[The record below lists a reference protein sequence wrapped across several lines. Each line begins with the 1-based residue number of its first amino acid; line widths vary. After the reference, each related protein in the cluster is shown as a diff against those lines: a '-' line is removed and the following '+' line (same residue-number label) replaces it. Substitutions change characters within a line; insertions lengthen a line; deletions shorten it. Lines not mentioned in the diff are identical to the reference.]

1 MCVGPF
7 PSFPVVQG
15 EPILLGQRM
24 LTMRQNKN
32 KIQTNC
38 AWNGNRTKGIHWQPR
53 AVSTHTYITD
63 TCICMWVIWNL
74 PKNRGRKLNYP
85 KQQKQQQQQRDGY
98 RSENKTIK
106 GTQKRENKSWGK
118 HRKKRKRN
126 ACKVKWKSASPEG
139 ISSWL
144 LFLLLYLPCPAPCHI
159 NHISH
164 ATLCPLMS
172 MPDICHGPWP
182 MSYYLQNNPPP
193 HSLHSKNRPRPLFIS
208 PSPPLPPVVYHSADL
223 PRLK

>member
-1 MCVGPF
+1 
-7 PSFPVVQG
+7 
-15 EPILLGQRM
+15 M

-63 TCICMWVIWNL
+63 TCICTWVIWNL

-118 HRKKRKRN
+118 HSNKKQKKRKKKRKRN
-126 ACKVKWKSASPEG
+126 ACKVKWKSASPKG

-144 LFLLLYLPCPAPCHI
+144 LFLLLYLPCPALPCHI

-182 MSYYLQNNPPP
+182 MSYYLHNNPPLP
-193 HSLHSKNRPRPLFIS
+193 NPLTQRTVQGVSLSLPPLF
-208 PSPPLPPVVYHSADL
+208 LPAHSVVYHSADL

>member
-1 MCVGPF
+1 MCFGPF

-15 EPILLGQRM
+15 EPILTGQRM

-63 TCICMWVIWNL
+63 TCICTWVIWNL

-85 KQQKQQQQQRDGY
+85 KQQKQQQRDGY

-118 HRKKRKRN
+118 HSNKKQKKKRKKKTKRLQSQM
-126 ACKVKWKSASPEG
+126 KISKPKGHLQLTV
-139 ISSWL
+139 ISSTL
-144 LFLLLYLPCPAPCHI
+144 LALPCP
-159 NHISH
+159 
-164 ATLCPLMS
+164 L
-172 MPDICHGPWP
+172 
-182 MSYYLQNNPPP
+182 P
-193 HSLHSKNRPRPLFIS
+193 HQPH
-208 PSPPLPPVVYHSADL
+208 
-223 PRLK
+223 

>member
-7 PSFPVVQG
+7 PFFPVVQG
-15 EPILLGQRM
+15 EPIQSGQRM

-53 AVSTHTYITD
+53 AVSTHTHACIHIYTGYMYIYT
-63 TCICMWVIWNL
+63 WVIWNL

-118 HRKKRKRN
+118 HSNKKKKKKTKRN
-126 ACKVKWKSASPEG
+126 ACKVKWKSASPKG

-144 LFLLLYLPCPAPCHI
+144 LFLLLYLPCP
-159 NHISH
+159 
-164 ATLCPLMS
+164 L
-172 MPDICHGPWP
+172 
-182 MSYYLQNNPPP
+182 P
-193 HSLHSKNRPRPLFIS
+193 HQPH
-208 PSPPLPPVVYHSADL
+208 
-223 PRLK
+223 

>member
-1 MCVGPF
+1 MVTGLKEF
-7 PSFPVVQG
+7 
-15 EPILLGQRM
+15 I
-24 LTMRQNKN
+24 
-32 KIQTNC
+32 
-38 AWNGNRTKGIHWQPR
+38 GNPELSAHI
-53 AVSTHTYITD
+53 HTYITD
-63 TCICMWVIWNL
+63 TCICTWVIWNL

-106 GTQKRENKSWGK
+106 GTQKRGNKSWGK
-118 HRKKRKRN
+118 HSNKSKKKKKTKRLQSQM
-126 ACKVKWKSASPEG
+126 KISKPKGHLQLTV
-139 ISSWL
+139 ISSTL
-144 LFLLLYLPCPAPCHI
+144 LALPCPCHI

-182 MSYYLQNNPPP
+182 ISYYLHNNPPSP
-193 HSLHSKNRPRPLFIS
+193 IPSLKEQTKASLYLSVSLHTHS
-208 PSPPLPPVVYHSADL
+208 VVYHSADL

>member
-1 MCVGPF
+1 MVTGLKEF
-7 PSFPVVQG
+7 
-15 EPILLGQRM
+15 I
-24 LTMRQNKN
+24 
-32 KIQTNC
+32 
-38 AWNGNRTKGIHWQPR
+38 GNPELSAHI
-53 AVSTHTYITD
+53 HTYITD
-63 TCICMWVIWNL
+63 TCICTWVIWNL

-106 GTQKRENKSWGK
+106 GTQKRGNKSWGK
-118 HRKKRKRN
+118 HSNKKQKKKKKKEN
-126 ACKVKWKSASPEG
+126 ETPAKSNENQQAQRASPADCYFFY
-139 ISSWL
+139 ST
-144 LFLLLYLPCPAPCHI
+144 CPALPCHI

-182 MSYYLQNNPPP
+182 MSYYLHNNPPLP
-193 HSLHSKNRPRPLFIS
+193 HPFIQRTDQGVSLSLLPLS
-208 PSPPLPPVVYHSADL
+208 CPHCVVYHSADL